1 LGIVWGSVSAT
12 RISNPHRFFTF
23 QNFEGIIEYAKNESD
38 YTKRIVGGIV
48 WGSGWGIVWGSVEGI
63 VWGSELGSG
72 LGSVSATRTSN
83 PHEVFTFQNFEGII
97 LYATNEPD

>member
-1 LGIVWGSVSAT
+1 LGIG
-12 RISNPHRFFTF
+12 F
-23 QNFEGIIEYAKNESD
+23 GIE
-38 YTKRIVGGIV
+38 
-48 WGSGWGIVWGSVEGI
+48 WGIVE
-63 VWGSELGSG
+63 GSELGSG